1 MGTSIYTTTTVDD
14 GLIITDLHPTHE
26 AAEAHIRALAKSAL
40 HPGPVPSNFDE
51 VVEALAANS
60 IDIDIA
66 SHPLRSVATDLTG
79 IDRPLLAR
87 QARDL
92 ATIIGRC
99 DDDADN
105 TVILITHTEAESL
118 EGVLSL
124 ALSILETTPPA

>member
-1 MGTSIYTTTTVDD
+1 MGTSIYTTTTVTD
-14 GLIITDLHPTHE
+14 GLINTDLHPTHE
-26 AAEAHIRALAKSAL
+26 AAEAHIRALAKTTL
-40 HPGPVPSNFDE
+40 HPQPVPDDFGGII
-51 VVEALAANS
+51 EALAANS

-66 SHPLRSVATDLTG
+66 SHPLRSVAADLTG
-79 IDRPLLAR
+79 VDQPLLAR